1 MVGEK
6 TNKKIN
12 WEKAWES
19 RKSLIM
25 SDSFLHSAISTTN
38 QADRIAEARKSY
50 AFFVKTYF
58 PHLATAPSAKF
69 HVQAAEEIKKNKRLR
84 AVFEWARGLAKST
97 NMSLMIPLWLMLT
110 QDEQLCMVLVSK
122 SEEMADRLLAEIKGE
137 LLTNELL
144 RQDYGDKMK
153 ILSSSAGEMIT
164 AQNSYFFSCGRGQSP
179 RGVKY
184 KGLRPNYI
192 VIDDID
198 DDELCRNDARVSL
211 ITDWVNEALM
221 GTMQVGRG
229 RFILVGNRISNKSVL
244 AKLAENKIYKHVKV
258 NILDRHGKPSW
269 SEAQTLEEITEL
281 RQAQGERSF
290 QKEYMNNPIT
300 EGAIFKADDIQYT
313 KALPFRKYTRL
324 ICYTDPSFKNSSNN
338 DYKATILVGK
348 TKEGYLHVLKAFVA
362 QEKVSTMYEW
372 LYNIRD
378 YAEGNAVYF
387 YMESNFIQSMHLD
400 DFRKFGEGKG
410 DIIAL
415 RGDSRKKPDKFA
427 RIEALEPLF
436 SQGIIFFNEKEKNTK
451 GMQTLIEQLLL
462 FQRGSK
468 IHDDAPDAL
477 EGAIYLLQRKDAS
490 TSNLTQATPMKHKRM
505 Y

>member
-1 MVGEK
+1 
-6 TNKKIN
+6 
-12 WEKAWES
+12 
-19 RKSLIM
+19 
-25 SDSFLHSAISTTN
+25 
-38 QADRIAEARKSY
+38 
-50 AFFVKTYF
+50 
-58 PHLATAPSAKF
+58 
-69 HVQAAEEIKKNKRLR
+69 
-84 AVFEWARGLAKST
+84 
-97 NMSLMIPLWLMLT
+97 
-110 QDEQLCMVLVSK
+110 MVLVSK
-122 SEEMADRLLAEIKGE
+122 SEEMADRLLAEIQGE

-164 AQNSYFFSCGRGQSP
+164 AQGSFFFSCGRGQSP

-192 VIDDID
+192 IIDDID
-198 DDELCRNDARVSL
+198 DDELVRNDARVSL
-211 ITDWVNEALM
+211 LTDWCNEALM

-244 AKLAENKIYKHVKV
+244 AHLAENKTYKHVKV

-269 SEAQTLEEITEL
+269 SEAQSLEEIQEL
-281 RQAQGERSF
+281 RLVQGERSF

-300 EGAIFKADDIQYT
+300 EGAIFKADQIQYT
-313 KALPFRKYTRL
+313 KPLPWRQYRRL

-387 YMESNFIQSMHLD
+387 YMESNFIQSMHLEE
-400 DFRKFGEGKG
+400 FRKYGEGKG
-410 DIIAL
+410 DLIAL

-427 RIEALEPLF
+427 RIEALEPIF
-436 SQGIIFFNEKEKNTK
+436 SQGIIYFNEKEKDSK
-451 GMQTLIEQLLL
+451 GMQTLVEQLLM

-477 EGAIYLLQRKDAS
+477 EGAIYLLNRRDAS
-490 TSNLTQATPMKHKRM
+490 SSNICQASPTRHRRV

>member
-1 MVGEK
+1 MIGIK
-6 TNKKIN
+6 KKQTN
-12 WEKAWES
+12 WVDAWNA
-19 RKSLIM
+19 RKSLIL
-25 SDSFLHSAISTTN
+25 SDSFANSTISSEN
-38 QADRIAEARKSY
+38 QQERIAKAKKSY
-50 AFFVKTYF
+50 AYFVKTYF
-58 PHLATAPSAKF
+58 PHLASAPSADF
-69 HVQAAEEIKKNKRLR
+69 HVKAANEILNNKRLR
-84 AVFEWARGLAKST
+84 AVYEWARGLAKST
-97 NMSLMIPLWLMLT
+97 NMSLMIPLWLFLAHN
-110 QDEQLCMVLVSK
+110 EKLCMILVSK
-122 SEEMADRLLAEIKGE
+122 SEEMADRLLSELQGEI
-137 LLTNELL
+137 LTNELL
-144 RQDYGDKMK
+144 RQDYAERMQ
-153 ILSSSAGEMIT
+153 IVSCSAGELIT
-164 AQNSYFFSCGRGQSP
+164 ADGSFFYSCGRGQSP
-179 RGVKY
+179 RGVKH

-211 ITDWVNEALM
+211 LTDWVNEALM

-244 AKLAENKIYKHVKV
+244 AKLAENKTYKHVKV

-300 EGAIFKADDIQYT
+300 EGAIFKADQIQYT
-313 KALPFRKYTRL
+313 KPLPWRQYRRL

-348 TKEGYLHVLKAFVA
+348 TREGYFHILKAFADQTSVT
-362 QEKVSTMYEW
+362 TMYEW

-410 DIIAL
+410 DLIAL
-415 RGDSRKKPDKFA
+415 RGDNRKKPDKFA

-436 SQGIIFFNEKEKNTK
+436 SQGIIFFNEREKDSK
-451 GMQTLIEQLLL
+451 GMQTLVEQLLM

-490 TSNLTQATPMKHKRM
+490 TSNLTQANPIRHRRM

>member
-1 MVGEK
+1 MIGIK
-6 TNKKIN
+6 KKQTN
-12 WEKAWES
+12 WVEAWS
-19 RKSLIM
+19 ARKSLIL
-25 SDSFLHSAISTTN
+25 SDSFATSAISTTN

-69 HVQAAEEIKKNKRLR
+69 HVQAAEEIKRNKRLR

-122 SEEMADRLLAEIKGE
+122 SEEMADRLLSEIQGE

-144 RQDYGDKMK
+144 RQDYRDKMK

-164 AQNSYFFSCGRGQSP
+164 AQGSFFFSCGRGQSP

-192 VIDDID
+192 IIDDID
-198 DDELCRNDARVSL
+198 DDELVRNDARVSL
-211 ITDWVNEALM
+211 LTDWCNEALM

-244 AKLAENKIYKHVKV
+244 ANLAENKTYKHTRI
-258 NILDRHGKPSW
+258 NILDRNGKPSW
-269 SEAQTLEEITEL
+269 SEAQTLEEIQDL
-281 RQAQGERSF
+281 RLSQGERSF

-300 EGAIFKADDIQYT
+300 EGAIFKADQIQYT
-313 KALPFRKYTRL
+313 KPLPWRQYRRL

-436 SQGIIFFNEKEKNTK
+436 SQGIIFFNEKEKDSK

-490 TSNLTQATPMKHKRM
+490 TSNLTQATPMKHRRM

>member
-1 MVGEK
+1 MIGIK
-6 TNKKIN
+6 KKQTNWI
-12 WEKAWES
+12 EAWNA
-19 RKSLIM
+19 RKSLIL
-25 SDSFLHSAISTTN
+25 SDSFANSAISTEN
-38 QADRIAEARKSY
+38 QQERIAKAKKSY
-50 AFFVKTYF
+50 AYFVKTYF
-58 PHLATAPSAKF
+58 PHLASAPSADF
-69 HVQAAEEIKKNKRLR
+69 HVKAANEILNNKRLR
-84 AVFEWARGLAKST
+84 AVYEWARGLAKST
-97 NMSLMIPLWLMLT
+97 NMSLMIPLWLFLAHNEKM
-110 QDEQLCMVLVSK
+110 CMVLVSK
-122 SEEMADRLLAEIKGE
+122 SEEMADRLLSEIQSE

-144 RQDYGDKMK
+144 RQDYGERMK
-153 ILSSSAGEMIT
+153 VTSSSAGEMIT
-164 AQNSYFFSCGRGQSP
+164 ADGSLFFSCGRGQSP
-179 RGVKY
+179 RGVKNH
-184 KGLRPNYI
+184 GVRPNYI
-192 VIDDID
+192 IIDDID
-198 DDELCRNDARVSL
+198 DDKLVRNDARVDL
-211 ITDWVNEALM
+211 VVNWVNEALF

-229 RFILVGNRISNKSVL
+229 RFILVGNRLSNKSVL
-244 AKLAENKIYKHVKV
+244 ANLAENKTYKHTRI
-258 NILDRHGKPSW
+258 NILDRNGKPSW
-269 SEAQTLEEITEL
+269 NEAQSLEEIQEL
-281 RQAQGERSF
+281 RLVQGERSF

-348 TKEGYLHVLKAFVA
+348 TREGYFHVLKAFADQTSVT
-362 QEKVSTMYEW
+362 TMYEW
-372 LYNIRD
+372 LYSIRD
-378 YAEGNAVYF
+378 YVSDNTPVYF

-436 SQGIIFFNEKEKNTK
+436 SQGIIFFNEKEKDSK